1 MSLTSTLNSGV
12 SALSAF
18 SEGIQVLSNNIANVN
33 TTAFKGSRSE
43 YSDSFSNILRQAAP
57 APSSGNGSNTPGT
70 QIGTGVQVA
79 SVTANHNQGTLSSTG
94 KNTDMAVSGAGFFR
108 VRDVANNV
116 DYVTRAGD
124 FRLDSSGYLVTS
136 EGFRVQG
143 LSDGAATYVATSNG
157 ATPPVLQFA
166 QTATAPSAV
175 GDIRIDFNISVGSG
189 ITNSTGGAFTDAQVN
204 VGKPTFRS
212 FTVSESG
219 EVIIG
224 LSNGDK
230 VTRGQLL
237 LQNFNDVSGLTKAGN
252 NLYTGL
258 AAAGPIGGTTL
269 TAANNTPGT
278 SGLGKVEV
286 GALELSNVDLSKEMT
301 DMIVIERSFQ
311 AASRVVTVS
320 DRMLEEIVNL
330 KR

>member
-18 SEGIQVLSNNIANVN
+18 SEGIQILSNNIANVN
-33 TTAFKGSRSE
+33 TTAYKGSRSE

-57 APSSGNGSNTPGT
+57 APSSGNGSNTPAT

-79 SVTANHNQGTLSSTG
+79 SVTANNNQGTLSSTG
-94 KNTDMAVSGAGFFR
+94 KNTDMAISGAGFFR

-116 DYVTRAGD
+116 DYATRAGD

-143 LSDGAATYVATSNG
+143 LSDGATTYSAIASPGLSYVQTSI
-157 ATPPVLQFA
+157 
-166 QTATAPSAV
+166 APSAV
-175 GDIRIDFNISVGSG
+175 GDIKIDFNVSVGSG
-189 ITNSTGGAFTDAQVN
+189 MTNDTGGAFTDAAVN
-204 VGKPTFRS
+204 AAKPTFRS
-212 FTVSESG
+212 FTVNEAG
-219 EVIIG
+219 DVVIG

-230 VTRGQLL
+230 VTRGRLL
-237 LQNFNDVSGLTKAGN
+237 MQTFNDVSGLTKAGN

-258 AAAGPIGGTTL
+258 AAAGPIGGVAL
-269 TAANNTPGT
+269 TAANNTPGS

-301 DMIVIERSFQ
+301 DMIIIERSFQ